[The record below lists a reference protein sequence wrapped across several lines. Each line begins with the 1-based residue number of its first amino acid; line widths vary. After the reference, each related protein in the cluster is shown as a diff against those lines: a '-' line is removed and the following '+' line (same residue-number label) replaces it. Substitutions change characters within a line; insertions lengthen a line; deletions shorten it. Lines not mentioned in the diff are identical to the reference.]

1 MSKIVVSL
9 SRVFA
14 VFATPAVA
22 FAAGKV
28 ALVAAAICIALPA
41 RAITTYRTPLSGVAS
56 TGGLITTGG
65 RLVFPDLTL
74 ADLEGK
80 WFWGRLAGAHI
91 KARDGFS
98 NKPQAYPSG
107 STGEDIQRFDFDI
120 MCNDGGYVKA
130 VHIQLYNGEG
140 GVWAKITKA
149 WNIADAAAAHFT
161 RTYYTVNQS
170 TGDLTWKTV
179 QNYTIS
185 TGYDKDGYVCV
196 ELGVAEPLSSTPQLV
211 FPGATVSMFA
221 NNLERK
227 LSARVCGSAISEYPH
242 KAYTITNAAVTAE
255 ENGVPVQVRFEAQF
269 QEQKLV
275 SSEDVKLK
283 CSVVE
288 LSNGEGGVYARV
300 SKCLYKSGAEEGFRF
315 VNADGTVAE
324 GASDAGVLP
333 SGDAVNGYS
342 AFDLAATDLA
352 VYMAE
357 PSHFYNKDRYIEYA
371 DPQLVFPHLT
381 LAAITNAQF
390 YGTMCGPYI
399 SQGANNTP
407 NGYSMNY
414 PLRYPDDVEEPI
426 QKLYVTLS
434 TRDGNHDKFVLLELT
449 EQSDGVYATIPRCCN
464 REHKNKYAYYQ
475 QNPYSIDSSGNIV
488 LASGYNAQKVANSDN
503 GENMAYGIKQ
513 LGVCKAASLSS
524 AHVFPGLSAASA
536 MRGEIVGKTTGGA
549 MGFAEKNLPYVFCNR
564 VAEAFDGGKLTAFR
578 AEGHFCTT
586 EWDKVA
592 ALRMT
597 DGEDGLEV
605 EGLLSCYRKPLWGTY
620 GLKAVNDAGTDRADD
635 FTGNSFATFL
645 QASGYGV
652 CDFGFALPDDAATGP
667 AYAVWNGGDTALAA
681 SWECRSADG
690 TLLAGAVPDKHTYVT
705 TAGDIAMTADADM
718 TAYASFRPAANF
730 TIDTAGRKLTVATL
744 EAWPAS
750 TVTDTVGG
758 GELILDIPEK
768 MHSRNSQI
776 ALSGKLKL
784 VKKGLGCF
792 VPAKR
797 YQKYTGGTLIS
808 EGRLMFGESGAG
820 TARYWGMGGNG
831 NTSTDAQIVQID
843 EGAFLDLNANINMG
857 YMTLILNGGEV
868 YGESTNFN
876 SPKILQ
882 ADSTITLIGNT
893 VFQDNPIAFNG
904 HTLNLTIPSD
914 KTLEIKSNPWTG
926 PGKIKVLHGGWLKMS
941 CAAGD
946 ASVDLENDAGGAL
959 NLTQVVKVRD
969 YTSAYKST
977 ANSLSGNGALQ
988 VHGTF
993 TPKTAYF
1000 TGATMMDGSTIDLS
1014 AKTLPWSAQS
1024 GFSSG
1029 NQLKIADGANITLRL
1044 PEIKI
1049 PDGEKEVIVVTN
1061 LANNIDMDVSRI
1073 TCDLSNVRMAD
1084 GSVPANIRLVSSG
1097 TGLSVRKLPGLTI
1110 TVR

>member
-1 MSKIVVSL
+1 MLKSFSALCAVL
-9 SRVFA
+9 VFS
-14 VFATPAVA
+14 
-22 FAAGKV
+22 
-28 ALVAAAICIALPA
+28 IALPA
-41 RAITTYRTPLSGVAS
+41 TAMTTYRTPLSGVAF

-80 WFWGRLAGAHI
+80 WFWGRLAGAHV

-107 STGEDIQRFDFDI
+107 STGENIQRFDFDI

-149 WNIADAAAAHFT
+149 WYITDADAAHFT

-170 TGDLTWKTV
+170 TGTLTWNTV
-179 QNYTIS
+179 QNGTIS

-414 PLRYPDDVEEPI
+414 PLRYPADVEESI

-434 TRDGNHDKFVLLELT
+434 TRDGKHDKFVLLELT
-449 EQSDGVYATIPRCCN
+449 ERSDGVYATIPRCCY
-464 REHKNKYAYYQ
+464 REHKNYAYYQ
-475 QNPYSIDSSGNIV
+475 QNPYSIGSSGNIV
-488 LASGYNAQKVANSDN
+488 LDSGYAAQGVANSDN
-503 GENMAYGIKQ
+503 GKNMAYGVKQ
-513 LGVCKAASLSS
+513 LGVCKVATSTDAY
-524 AHVFPGLSAASA
+524 VFQGLSAATA
-536 MRGEIVGKTTGGA
+536 LRGEVVGKAAGA
-549 MGFAEKNLPYVFCNR
+549 AAEKGSSYFFCNR
-564 VAEAFDGGKLTAFR
+564 VIEAADNGKTTFR
-578 AEGHFCTT
+578 AEGHLLTS

-592 ALRMT
+592 VLKIA
-597 DGEDGLEV
+597 DGDDGLEV
-605 EGLLSCYRKPLWGTY
+605 KGLLACYRKPLWGTY
-620 GLKAVNDAGTDRADD
+620 GLKAVNDAGTAKDNNFPFDQAYAVY
-635 FTGNSFATFL
+635 F

-652 CDFGFALPDDAATGP
+652 YDFGFALPDDAATGP
-667 AYAVWNGGDTALAA
+667 AYAVWNGGDPALAA

-690 TLLAGAVPDKHTYVT
+690 TLLEGALPDRYTYVT
-705 TAGDIAMTADADM
+705 TAGNTTMTADADM
-718 TAYASFRPAANF
+718 TPYASFRPASGS
-730 TIDTAGRKLTVATL
+730 TIDTAGRKFTVATL
-744 EAWPAS
+744 EAWPAL

-776 ALSGKLKL
+776 AFSGKLKL
-784 VKKGLGCF
+784 VKKGAGCF
-792 VPAKR
+792 EPAKN
-797 YQKYTGGTLIS
+797 YQTYTGGTQIA
-808 EGRLMFGESGAG
+808 EGKLMFGISGNG

-831 NTSTDAQIVQID
+831 KTSADAQIVQID
-843 EGAFLDLNANINMG
+843 EGAFLDLNANYNMG

-882 ADSTITLIGNT
+882 ADSKLTIIGDT
-893 VFQDNPIAFNG
+893 YLGEGFELNG
-904 HTLNLTIPSD
+904 HTLSLDITAN
-914 KTLEIKSNPWTG
+914 KTLEIRNQAWKG
-926 PGKIKVLHGGWLKMS
+926 PGRIKALKGGWLKVAYPMS
-941 CAAGD
+941 D
-946 ASVDLENDAGGAL
+946 TSVDLENDGNGCAL
-959 NLTQVVKVRD
+959 DLRQVVKVRD
-969 YTSAYKST
+969 YTAGYNFN
-977 ANSLSGNGALQ
+977 ANVISGSGALQ
-988 VHGTF
+988 VYGTF

-1000 TGATMMDGSTIDLS
+1000 TAATMMDGSTIDIS

-1029 NQLKIADGANITLRL
+1029 NQLKIADGANIAIRL
-1044 PEIKI
+1044 PEGIVI
-1049 PDGEKEVIVVTN
+1049 PEDTEEVIVVTN
-1061 LANNIDMDVSRI
+1061 LCNNVNIDVSRI
-1073 TCDLSNVRMAD
+1073 TCDLSGVTMENG
-1084 GSVPANIRLVSSG
+1084 GSSANIRLFSSG
-1097 TGLSVRKLPGLTI
+1097 TGLVLKKIPGLAI